1 MGVRQEGLAMTNFT
15 DPTGFLPDSV
25 FDYLDQVRIAAKIKH
40 VPREFRVRE
49 PVPGR
54 RGEYLSIG
62 PGSDY
67 PDGSINYPYGK
78 CPTGLP
84 ATSVPWYGTAPKSAG
99 VTADRV
105 SAAILVI
112 PGGDLP
118 AALTSITSKLGLDA
132 GRIQSRQIPDRE
144 RGPAIEV
151 VIEGIQPHELRPRLF
166 GEEPFA
172 VSKVVQQNNLVV
184 CVLEARNGVNM
195 DRARQRLMHK
205 LKLDRNQMH
214 WRKIDK
220 GDKQV
225 EFRAEIDLADFHRRV
240 REQESFI
247 IEHIRSAFMVAAT
260 LGKERLPT
268 LGAADWLATEL
279 GKVLGR
285 EVRSKRIS
293 NSGLKDRWAETAQT
307 IVIEGVSM
315 DEIRRALP
323 RLPAYTPGRAG
334 FVLKD
339 PRHAYDRVY
348 KGDHGVNRF
357 EITVRMNGTKDEI
370 NAYLEPRLAKLQA
383 REMWI
388 PNAFGRQRLG
398 RRQNL
403 HVIGRTLVTNDY
415 QLPTHQNLPPF
426 ASAAEAACYRF
437 LFESTPSEPADA
449 AAVRHEAEGMWLFQ
463 FHAMAQLFEKHY
475 RQYNL
480 GIEKKMTERLADER
494 YEGNFERV
502 LDSMWDEVSLFVAA
516 WQSWWWNQVLSKK
529 MYGWLKEMD
538 TAKVQAERQGNAPCS
553 CGGSCH
559 TCDNESDDYRTGPC
573 KACRCARCSKRKITF
588 NPSKKSIPILMA
600 TQQAREWYGRLPYC
614 REAVRELGKADAEVR
629 EMFLVPRNRRDG
641 QPKPY
646 GPWRKA
652 FIKVENFQHETGD
665 GTWTATFDLRSGS
678 YATTFLLLLFN
689 LIDPDDKRPEANG
702 GDTVSVNDL
711 EEVAD

>member
-1 MGVRQEGLAMTNFT
+1 MTNFFE
-15 DPTGFLPDSV
+15 DPKGFLPESV
-25 FDYLDQVRIAAKIKH
+25 FAYLDRDRTAAKINH

-62 PGSDY
+62 PGTDY
-67 PDGSINYPYGK
+67 PDDSINYPYGR

-84 ATSVPWYGTAPKSAG
+84 ATATPWYGNAPKASG
-99 VTADRV
+99 VSADRV

-112 PGGDLP
+112 PDVDP
-118 AALTSITSKLGLDA
+118 ATVVNSIATKLGLERS
-132 GRIQSRQIPDRE
+132 RIQYREIPKRD

-151 VIEGIQPHELRPRLF
+151 VIEGFHPEELRRRLY
-166 GEEPFA
+166 GDEPFILT
-172 VSKVVQQNNLVV
+172 KTVQQANLVV
-184 CVLEARNGVNM
+184 CVLEARSGCNLE
-195 DRARQRLMHK
+195 RARQRLIHK
-205 LKLDRNQMH
+205 LRLDRSQTH

-220 GDKQV
+220 GDKQI
-225 EFRAEIDLADFHRRV
+225 EFRAEIDLAEFNQRA
-240 REQESFI
+240 REQESFT
-247 IEHIRSAFMVAAT
+247 IEHIRSAFMVAVT

-268 LGAADWLATEL
+268 LGACDWLATEL
-279 GKVLGR
+279 TKILGR

-307 IVIEGVSM
+307 IVVEGVTV
-315 DEIRRALP
+315 DEIRKAMT
-323 RLPAYTPGRAG
+323 RLPAYSPGRAG
-334 FVLKD
+334 FTIKD

-357 EITVRMNGTKDEI
+357 EITVRMNGTAQEI
-370 NAYLEPRLAKLQA
+370 DAYLAPRLEKLKQ
-383 REMWI
+383 RDMWI

-403 HVIGRTLVTNDY
+403 HVIGRTLVVNDH
-415 QLPTHQNLPPF
+415 QMPAHQNMPQF

-449 AAVRHEAEGMWLFQ
+449 AEVRRQAEGMWLYQ
-463 FHAMAQLFEKHY
+463 FRDMAILFDKHY

-480 GIEKKMTERLADER
+480 GIEKKMAERLADVDK
-494 YEGNFERV
+494 YEGSFERV

-516 WQSWWWNQVLSKK
+516 WQSWWWNLVLSKK

-538 TAKVQAERQGNAPCS
+538 TAKVQAERKGNAPCH
-553 CGGSCH
+553 CGGNGH
-559 TCDNESDDYRTGPC
+559 TCDEEGEDTRRSGPC
-573 KACRCARCSKRKITF
+573 KACRCPRCSNRELKF

-614 REAVRELGKADAEVR
+614 REGVRELSRADDDVR

-652 FIKVENFQHETGD
+652 FIKVENFSHYTGD

-678 YATTFLLLLFN
+678 YATTFLLMLFD
-689 LIDPDDKRPEANG
+689 LIDPDEHKRPDANG

-711 EEVAD
+711 EEVTD